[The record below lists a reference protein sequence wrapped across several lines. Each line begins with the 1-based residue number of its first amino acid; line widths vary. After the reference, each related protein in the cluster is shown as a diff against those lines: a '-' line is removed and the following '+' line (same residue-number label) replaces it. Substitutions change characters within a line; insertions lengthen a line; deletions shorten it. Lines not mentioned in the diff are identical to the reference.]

1 MKISKKGK
9 QAPIIERIT
18 YHHNVK
24 REDDSIGDYIIV
36 DFIGDYKE
44 QVINVNTKVDVN
56 ALDKKIQIKGIKDSD
71 VVPIY
76 NIKEQEG
83 YIEEPFLSKT
93 NKRV

>member
-1 MKISKKGK
+1 MKIRKKSK
-9 QAPIIERIT
+9 QAPIIKSIT
-18 YHHNVK
+18 YHHNVI

-83 YIEEPFLSKT
+83 YIEEPS
-93 NKRV
+93 NKRI